1 MVKKDELVHE
11 LELYDDRDEIEDGD
25 SDDEFDDDDYGRV
38 QLKNPERQWKKN
50 QVKQNAFNQ
59 LLLNMPN
66 LTKLSIG
73 RLFYSV
79 PYLDYLVGIDNSQLL
94 TWIEE
99 IVVQGET
106 FSSRDYR
113 QLAFRALL
121 NLHQHCL
128 DSSSLTM
135 MMYCIKLMVKLVI
148 CSTFYPDSGI

>member
-1 MVKKDELVHE
+1 MEMLYKKITLSEVQVLESGKILSQDQVGHALVKKDGLVHE
-11 LELYDDRDEIEDGD
+11 LELYDDRDEVEDGD

-50 QVKQNAFNQ
+50 QVKQNTFNQ
-59 LLLNMPN
+59 LLLNKPN

-106 FSSRDYR
+106 FSGRDYR
-113 QLAFRALL
+113 QLAFRAFEL
-121 NLHQHCL
+121 
-128 DSSSLTM
+128 
-135 MMYCIKLMVKLVI
+135 CISI
-148 CSTFYPDSGI
+148 A